1 MFVSNGIAVFQFR
14 FILQTDKANK
24 KIAGSLVVFLDAVIS
39 LRAALAWT
47 HASIF
52 GLFLSSCRF
61 LMTVCTV
68 KQAHAARLADGTVEE
83 SLSETVRAF
92 FVGEACRDLLW
103 AVLCFA

>member
-1 MFVSNGIAVFQFR
+1 
-14 FILQTDKANK
+14 
-24 KIAGSLVVFLDAVIS
+24 
-39 LRAALAWT
+39 
-47 HASIF
+47 
-52 GLFLSSCRF
+52 
-61 LMTVCTV
+61 MTVCTV